1 MKKHFLYILVLLLT
15 VFFYTGCSDKLTDN
29 SDLGEGRNQE
39 HKKEDT
45 HKEHAHETHDNE
57 QDAHAGHN
65 HNTHV
70 HEEHKH
76 KGHNHGEHGEEGL
89 SAVHLSALKFN
100 SLGIKVDTL
109 PTRSLSESVDVNG
122 RLALFPQHK
131 AIVTAVLSANVT
143 DIKVIEGE
151 KVKKDQ
157 VLAYIS
163 HPNLTNLQTAYIR
176 AYNQMQFLEKE
187 FERQKRLYDEGV
199 SSGKI
204 YQQTKADYRATKGE
218 VKGFEA
224 QLKQLNI
231 NVRKIRDGNI
241 YQTVP
246 VVSPIDGNIKKV
258 LVQIGQFVNAQAEI
272 LRIINIDH
280 VHADLMVFEK
290 DVNKVKEGQ
299 KVSFTVESVPGET
312 LSAKI
317 FSVGKNFEQNP
328 RIVHVHAEIDQKDLL
343 LIPGMYINGKIYTQ
357 SKSVMALPDEAI
369 IAEEGKF
376 YIFVAT
382 AHHKNGKMEWE
393 FTPEE
398 ITTSASHEGWMEI
411 SLLEPLPKDTKV
423 AWNNAYYLISEM
435 KKGETSHEH

>member
-1 MKKHFLYILVLLLT
+1 MKKHFLYIPVLLLT
-15 VFFYTGCSDKLTDN
+15 VFFYTGCSEHSTND
-29 SDLGEGRNQE
+29 SGLGESKSQE
-39 HKKEDT
+39 PIKEDAHT
-45 HKEHAHETHDNE
+45 GHAH
-57 QDAHAGHN
+57 DAHDHKQHAHMGHN
-65 HNTHV
+65 HNAHT
-70 HEEHKH
+70 HEEHNH
-76 KGHNHGEHGEEGL
+76 AGHDHGEHGEEGT
-89 SAVHLSALKFN
+89 VHLSALKFKN
-100 SLGIKVDTL
+100 LGIKVDTL
-109 PTRSLSESVDVNG
+109 PTRSLSELVDVNG

-131 AIVTAVLSANVT
+131 AIVTAVLGANVT

-157 VLAYIS
+157 VLAYLS

-231 NVRKIRDGNI
+231 DVRKIRDGSI

-312 LSAKI
+312 LSGKI
-317 FSVGKNFEQNP
+317 FAVGKNFEQNP

-343 LIPGMYINGKIYTQ
+343 LIPGMYINGRIYTQ
-357 SKSVMALPDEAI
+357 DATVMALPEEAI
-369 IAEEGKF
+369 IAEEGKS
-376 YIFVAT
+376 YIFMAE
-382 AHHKNGKMEWE
+382 AHEEDGQMEWE
-393 FTPEE
+393 FTPVE
-398 ITTSASHEGWMEI
+398 ITTKASHEGWVEI
-411 SLLEPLPKDTKV
+411 NLLETLPEGAQV

-435 KKGETSHEH
+435 KKSETSHEH